1 MGTDATDARE
11 TARRLVADFVTD
23 TCHRARSGPGHFSL
37 REEDIDALYH
47 ALCEACGSATMAAE
61 LIDRSLRYMAFY
73 LADCGLHS
81 EAMKASVAI
90 HHYRSRLMR
99 LSGRGERAWAT
110 RLLGLSI
117 GVTWDPMK
125 VIAYSVI
132 AYLALAAVLLG
143 MSCVTGYCT
152 GEAAIICDQPGRE
165 GPELAPPVYKHLYFA
180 AVTLTTLGYGDI
192 RPNLR
197 HWWGVFPAIVCAGGG
212 LTGYVIL
219 AAIVAVIMNRS
230 GIHPYARIGDW
241 MRQYETEFLGGP
253 VPLFRWDGE

>member
-1 MGTDATDARE
+1 MAADGADPRE
-11 TARRLVADFVTD
+11 EARRLVAGFVAG
-23 TCHRARSGPGHFSL
+23 TCHQARSGPGRFSL
-37 REEDIDALYH
+37 NETDVDRLYRS
-47 ALCEACGSATMAAE
+47 LCEALGSATLAAE

-73 LADCGLHS
+73 LADCGLHA

-90 HHYRSRLMR
+90 HHYRSKLMR
-99 LSGRGERAWAT
+99 LSGRGTQAWAT
-110 RLLGLSI
+110 RLLGVSI
-117 GVTWDPMK
+117 AVTWDPMK
-125 VIAYSVI
+125 VIAYSII
-132 AYLALAAVLLG
+132 AYLSLAAVLLG
-143 MSCVTGYCT
+143 MSCVTGHYA

-197 HWWGVFPAIVCAGGG
+197 HWWGIFPATVCAAGA

-241 MRQYETEFLGGP
+241 MRQYETEVLGGP
-253 VPLFRWDGE
+253 VPLFRWDEG

>member
-1 MGTDATDARE
+1 MESSPTDARE
-11 TARRLVADFVTD
+11 EARRLVSAFVME
-23 TCHRARSGPGHFSL
+23 TCHQARSGPGRFSL
-37 REEDIDALYH
+37 NETDIDRLYRS
-47 ALCEACGSATMAAE
+47 LCDVSGSATMAAE

-73 LADCGLHS
+73 LADCGLHA

-90 HHYRSRLMR
+90 HHYRSKLMR
-99 LSGRGERAWAT
+99 LSGRGSQAWAT

-125 VIAYSVI
+125 VIAYSII
-132 AYLALAAVLLG
+132 AYLTLAAVLLG
-143 MSCVTGYCT
+143 MSCVTGYYT
-152 GEAAIICDQPGRE
+152 GEAAIIYDQPGRE
-165 GPELAPPVYKHLYFA
+165 GPELAPAAYKHLYFA
-180 AVTLTTLGYGDI
+180 AVTLTTLGYGDV

-197 HWWGVFPAIVCAGGG
+197 HWWGIFPAVVCAGGA

-219 AAIVAVIMNRS
+219 AAIVAVVMNRS

-241 MRQYETEFLGGP
+241 MRQYETEVLGGP

>member
-1 MGTDATDARE
+1 MDAEDVDPRE
-11 TARRLVADFVTD
+11 KARRLVAHFVTEA
-23 TCHRARSGPGHFSL
+23 CHRARGGPGRFLL
-37 REEDIDALYH
+37 REAEIDALYE
-47 ALCEACGSATMAAE
+47 ALCKATGSATTAAE
-61 LIDRSLRYMAFY
+61 LIDRSLRYMAIY

-90 HHYRSRLMR
+90 HHYRSKLMR
-99 LSGRGERAWAT
+99 MTGRDEQAWAT
-110 RLLGLSI
+110 RVLGLSI

-132 AYLALAAVLLG
+132 AYLALVSVLLG
-143 MSCVTGYCT
+143 MSCITGPLT
-152 GEAAIICDQPGRE
+152 GEASIIYDPTHGEAETTPG
-165 GPELAPPVYKHLYFA
+165 VYKHMYFA

-197 HWWGVFPAIVCAGGG
+197 HWWGIFPATVCAIGAF
-212 LTGYVIL
+212 TGYVIL

-241 MRQYETEFLGGP
+241 MKQYEAEVLGGP
-253 VPLFRWDGE
+253 VPLFRWDGD